1 MNHSVA
7 TIPRRPLATAISQA
21 LSAIKTAPAAIVAED
36 EPTSVNAELA
46 ASPELDA
53 AVEDVIAQAKALEL
67 LEPVKA
73 EVPKVDLSTIVEFVP
88 VKNKI
93 GRYRIV
99 STKLR
104 QFIHDS
110 TDTGFMSEK
119 MLESAHDTEEQKAA
133 RLRISL
139 IDLESMFRSFYDF
152 ASIDEDDVKSSAS
165 GLTWPEYK
173 TMFDDL
179 AQRHNTWQEMRR
191 AAVQAKHDAHMAQFN
206 SGVADYESMLVGL
219 KQESV
224 KRLNGTAIPYV
235 FDLGGQKIVGKITN
249 AREQEHPMMGKWIEV
264 RYEIHTHNGIGLS
277 SRNNSMNIQFYEGV
291 TSLESV
297 GLTRLDKCSESVKA
311 ALIARGEKYL
321 KLHEKPAYVMSTG
334 NITRKEGRNTYQFNA
349 KGRAMVDILG
359 HRQMDTNYYAHF
371 HVADPDDMEPDDY
384 IPMSKVDDYI
394 KMSCSPYLYGFSF
407 KAKLWGEMSVDQ
419 ITEIQFRDDVYDKLV
434 LDDATKRMIFAQV
447 TDTGDA
453 DTDLIAGK
461 GVGCIALLEGPPGVG
476 KTLTAEAVSETL
488 KRPIYYV
495 SVGELGTSARSL
507 ESNLKEILEIAASW
521 NAILLLDEGDVFLE
535 RRDSHDLER
544 NAMVA
549 VFLRLLEYF
558 PGIMFLTTNRADN
571 IDPAFESRITLCIHY
586 KDLESSSRFK
596 IWTNLLNA
604 AKIKSINTE
613 AIDRLSHF
621 KLNGRQIKQVIKS
634 AGALA
639 RFEKRNVAYDDFMT
653 VIQQKEDFKKA
664 TVYQLGKGL
673 TDDKAAAP
681 KAGVFRR
688 VWDALVNNGK
698 SLGQGQ

>member
-1 MNHSVA
+1 
-7 TIPRRPLATAISQA
+7 
-21 LSAIKTAPAAIVAED
+21 
-36 EPTSVNAELA
+36 
-46 ASPELDA
+46 
-53 AVEDVIAQAKALEL
+53 
-67 LEPVKA
+67 
-73 EVPKVDLSTIVEFVP
+73 
-88 VKNKI
+88 
-93 GRYRIV
+93 
-99 STKLR
+99 
-104 QFIHDS
+104 
-110 TDTGFMSEK
+110 
-119 MLESAHDTEEQKAA
+119 
-133 RLRISL
+133 
-139 IDLESMFRSFYDF
+139 
-152 ASIDEDDVKSSAS
+152 
-165 GLTWPEYK
+165 
-173 TMFDDL
+173 
-179 AQRHNTWQEMRR
+179 
-191 AAVQAKHDAHMAQFN
+191 
-206 SGVADYESMLVGL
+206 
-219 KQESV
+219 
-224 KRLNGTAIPYV
+224 
-235 FDLGGQKIVGKITN
+235 
-249 AREQEHPMMGKWIEV
+249 
-264 RYEIHTHNGIGLS
+264 
-277 SRNNSMNIQFYEGV
+277 
-291 TSLESV
+291 
-297 GLTRLDKCSESVKA
+297 
-311 ALIARGEKYL
+311 
-321 KLHEKPAYVMSTG
+321 
-334 NITRKEGRNTYQFNA
+334 
-349 KGRAMVDILG
+349 MVDILG

-371 HVADPDDMEPDDY
+371 HVADPDSMEPDDY
-384 IPMSKVDDYI
+384 IPLSKVDDYI

-495 SVGELGTSARSL
+495 SVGELGTNARSL

-604 AKIKSINTE
+604 AKIKSVSTG

-639 RFEKRNVAYDDFMT
+639 RFDKRNLEYDDFMT

-673 TDDKAAAP
+673 ADDKAAAP